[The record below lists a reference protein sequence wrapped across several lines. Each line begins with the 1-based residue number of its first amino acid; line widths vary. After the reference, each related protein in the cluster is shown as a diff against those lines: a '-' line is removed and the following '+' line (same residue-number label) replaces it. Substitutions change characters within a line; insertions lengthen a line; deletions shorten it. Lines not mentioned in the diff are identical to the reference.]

1 VVGDGLGGEGAR
13 SMRKQGL
20 ASVRARAWRASTCS
34 DIVDAVGCGLFA
46 GGALRNLSSSPL
58 VGEYCERGWGRDEGW
73 WGMV

>member
-13 SMRKQGL
+13 STRKQGL

-46 GGALRNLSSSPL
+46 GGALRNLSS
-58 VGEYCERGWGRDEGW
+58 
-73 WGMV
+73 